1 MARRWL
7 KVVVLLTIANGFPV
21 IGGKLFDTQF
31 SQPLDR
37 GVVPGFLDSQRRYGG
52 CTFPPGDRC
61 QRARTSHMGSTNC
74 WKTVI
79 KEFYS

>member
-37 GVVPGFLDSQRRYGG
+37 GVVFVDGRPVFGQSKTIRGVY
-52 CTFPPGDRC
+52 FPPGNRC

-74 WKTVI
+74 
-79 KEFYS
+79 